1 MHVVMDVLQSVFWS
15 LAYISIIVCGFRYR
29 KEKLAFMPHIAG
41 ALNFAWEFH
50 AFLGS
55 GGYWVH
61 TLWLLLDTL
70 ILAYN
75 LYILENVRR
84 RVLYSLAVL
93 SFTAVMPAV
102 IALPNGMLVSSFIID
117 IEMAAVYL
125 LVLWKDRP
133 KTSQRHDYIYIYIF
147 IAVFRLLGDLFA
159 WLAYMRYST
168 AVLMIG
174 AAVLCVNIFYLC
186 SCFEFLARGPRPDG
200 KRRSCKQRLR

>member
-1 MHVVMDVLQSVFWS
+1 MYVVMDVLQSVFWS

-29 KEKLAFMPHIAG
+29 KEKLVFMPHVAG

-93 SFTAVMPAV
+93 SFTAAMPAV

-133 KTSQRHDYIYIYIF
+133 KTSQRHDYIYIYIYSRF
-147 IAVFRLLGDLFA
+147 SATGRPVCMAGVHAVFNG
-159 WLAYMRYST
+159 
-168 AVLMIG
+168 
-174 AAVLCVNIFYLC
+174 CVDDRC
-186 SCFEFLARGPRPDG
+186 RCFVRQHFLPV
-200 KRRSCKQRLR
+200 QFF